1 MSEQPR
7 SALEEAAWLVD
18 TLRRRIG
25 GGGGGGAKSD
35 DVWSDAVRDDWGD
48 HFATGA
54 PECRYCPIC
63 RAMAATRSSGPDIV
77 ENLVG
82 AGGSLI
88 AAAREA
94 MAGFERTRPAD
105 RPADHRDR
113 HSGSADDPVDIG

>member
-18 TLRRRIG
+18 TLRRKMS
-25 GGGGGGAKSD
+25 GGGGAKSN
-35 DVWSDAVRDDWGD
+35 DVWGEATREERWGD

-63 RAMAATRSSGPDIV
+63 RAMAATKASGPDIV

-94 MAGFERTRPAD
+94 MAGFEKTRP
-105 RPADHRDR
+105 PNGPDR

>member
-18 TLRRRIG
+18 TLRRKMN
-25 GGGGGGAKSD
+25 GGGGAKSG
-35 DVWSDAVRDDWGD
+35 DVWSEATRDDWGG

-63 RAMAATRSSGPDIV
+63 RAMAATRASGPDIV

-94 MAGFERTRPAD
+94 MAGFERTRPPSGPD
-105 RPADHRDR
+105 RR
-113 HSGSADDPVDIG
+113 SGSPDDPVDIG

>member
-18 TLRRRIG
+18 TLRRKMN
-25 GGGGGGAKSD
+25 GGGGAKSG
-35 DVWSDAVRDDWGD
+35 DVWS
-48 HFATGA
+48 
-54 PECRYCPIC
+54 E
-63 RAMAATRSSGPDIV
+63 ATRASGPDIV

-94 MAGFERTRPAD
+94 MAGFERTRPPSGPD
-105 RPADHRDR
+105 RR
-113 HSGSADDPVDIG
+113 SGSPDDPVDIG